1 MSTEQEQIDQF
12 DDVQRVIAND
22 LKFKARLG
30 IREDAFT
37 SVKLSRIAGD
47 LWDVGGAA
55 TTGAGIAQSGA
66 VAGAFFTKTGLM
78 AALGFGGAAVTPVG
92 WVVAAALASGGA
104 YYGVM
109 RLFRGY
115 EDSRVEVVPK
125 FLNTPLDLLGSSL
138 LDLMGALSLKIA
150 AIDGETDP
158 REIAVIRDYFIHDWG
173 YDAIYV
179 GHALML
185 LEENAEKSRLAEMTQ
200 ALAAFVHANPDCK
213 FTAIQQEIKVL
224 LLEIAHAD
232 GKLDEREDMAIERIL
247 RALDEQNS
255 VRASIGRA
263 ASGTVAAA
271 SSAAGWIGSRF
282 GLGRS

>member
-1 MSTEQEQIDQF
+1 MTTEQDQIGAF
-12 DDVQRVIAND
+12 SEVKRVIAND

-37 SVKLSRIAGD
+37 SLKLGKAIGSLSD
-47 LWDVGGAA
+47 LGGAA
-55 TTGAGIAQSGA
+55 ATGAGIAQSGV
-66 VAGAFFTKTGLM
+66 VASTFFAKSGLM
-78 AALGFGGAAVTPVG
+78 AALGIGSAAATPVG

-104 YYGVM
+104 YYGVT
-109 RLFRGY
+109 RLFKGY
-115 EDSRVEVVPK
+115 EASRVEVVPR
-125 FLNTPLDLLGSSL
+125 FLHTPIDLLGASM
-138 LDLMGALSLKIA
+138 LDLMGSLSLKVA
-150 AIDGETDP
+150 AMDGQIDP
-158 REIAVIRDYFIHDWG
+158 REVAVIRDYFVHDWG
-173 YDAIYV
+173 YDADYV
-179 GHALML
+179 GQALSVL
-185 LEENAEKSRLAEMTQ
+185 QANADKSRLAEMTQ
-200 ALAAFVHANPDCK
+200 ALAEFVHANPDCK